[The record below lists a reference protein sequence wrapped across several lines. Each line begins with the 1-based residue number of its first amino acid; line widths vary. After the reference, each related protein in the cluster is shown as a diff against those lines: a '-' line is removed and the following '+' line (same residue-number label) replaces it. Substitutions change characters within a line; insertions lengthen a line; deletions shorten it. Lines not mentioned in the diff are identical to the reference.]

1 VLQGQYSYLQL
12 KTWYDCLR
20 WWVLPIPGVTMTDI
34 DDKQNRITIGIDMSL
49 KAAKKRRVIEALET
63 AIERLNIPRETVI
76 LEEIPP
82 VVPK

>member
-1 VLQGQYSYLQL
+1 
-12 KTWYDCLR
+12 
-20 WWVLPIPGVTMTDI
+20 
-34 DDKQNRITIGIDMSL
+34 MSL

-63 AIERLNIPRETVI
+63 AIERLNIPREAVI